1 MTIGKITASQQDVV
15 YIKVRPEDD
24 TFLETHN
31 GAVKANYY
39 VVSSAG
45 EQFTAVCW
53 FGRIKI
59 KIGNVNEAG
68 KVRLTLHD
76 SPSKAKTYYEN
87 EFELKTT
94 GGIVLH
100 MAFDPLIAGD
110 YYWELVKLSGS
121 IGISVVTDSTL
132 HKAYTDGNP
141 TIAFDIE
148 SKIMYV
154 SDEETERPVA
164 VVGDTI
170 DSGITTISGGSE
182 LGKIMVGT
190 VEKNISRAGDSLAN
204 GGQVLQGCWFVEL
217 DSPFKDVKFS
227 LSIDCIPVSLT
238 KD

>member
-1 MTIGKITASQQDVV
+1 MTIGKITASQQDLVFV
-15 YIKVRPEDD
+15 KVRPEDD

-39 VVSSAG
+39 VASSVG
-45 EQFTAVCW
+45 EQFTAVHW

-68 KVRLTLHD
+68 KVRMTLHD
-76 SPSKAKTYYEN
+76 SPAKAKTYYEN
-87 EFELKTT
+87 EFELSVS
-94 GGIVLH
+94 GFVVLH

-110 YYWELVKLSGS
+110 YYWELEKLSGS
-121 IGISVVTDSTL
+121 VGISVVSDSTL

-141 TIAFDIE
+141 TSAFDIE

-154 SDEETERPVA
+154 TDAEEERPVA
-164 VVGDTI
+164 VVGDPV
-170 DSGITTISGGSE
+170 DSGITTINGGSE

-190 VEKNISRAGDSLAN
+190 VEKNISRQGDPLAN

-217 DSPFKDVKFS
+217 ED
-227 LSIDCIPVSLT
+227 
-238 KD
+238 

>member
-1 MTIGKITASQQDVV
+1 MTIGKITASQQDLVFV
-15 YIKVRPEDD
+15 KVRPEDD

-39 VVSSAG
+39 VASSVG
-45 EQFTAVCW
+45 ERFMAARW

-68 KVRLTLHD
+68 KVRMTLHD
-76 SPSKAKTYYEN
+76 SPAKAKTYYEN
-87 EFELKTT
+87 EFELPVS
-94 GGIVLH
+94 GFVVLH
-100 MAFDPLIAGD
+100 MAFDPLPAGD
-110 YYWELVKLSGS
+110 YYWELVRLSGS
-121 IGISVVTDSTL
+121 IGISVVSDSTL

-154 SDEETERPVA
+154 SDEETERPVV

-170 DSGITTISGGSE
+170 DSGVTTISGGSE

-190 VEKNISRAGDSLAN
+190 VEKNISRQGDPLAN
-204 GGQVLQGCWFVEL
+204 GGQIVTGCWFLEL
-217 DSPFKDVKFS
+217 ED
-227 LSIDCIPVSLT
+227 
-238 KD
+238 

>member
-1 MTIGKITASQQDVV
+1 MTIGKITASQQDIVFV
-15 YIKVRPEDD
+15 KVRPEDD

-39 VVSSAG
+39 VASSIG
-45 EQFTAVCW
+45 ERFTAVHW

-68 KVRLTLHD
+68 KVRLTLND
-76 SPSKAKTYYEN
+76 SPAKAKTYYEN
-87 EFELKTT
+87 EFELPVS
-94 GGIVLH
+94 GFVVLH

-110 YYWELVKLSGS
+110 YYWELTRVSGS

-141 TIAFDIE
+141 TTAFDIE

-170 DSGITTISGGSE
+170 DSGVTTISGGSE

-190 VEKNISRAGDSLAN
+190 VEKNISRAGDSLTN
-204 GGQVLQGCWFVEL
+204 YGQILTGCWFFEL
-217 DSPFKDVKFS
+217 ED
-227 LSIDCIPVSLT
+227 
-238 KD
+238 

>member
-1 MTIGKITASQQDVV
+1 MMIGKISSSQQDIVFV
-15 YIKVRPEDD
+15 KVRPEDD

-39 VVSSAG
+39 VASSVG
-45 EQFTAVCW
+45 ERFTAVHW

-59 KIGNVNEAG
+59 KIGNVNEAS
-68 KVRLTLHD
+68 KVRMTLHD
-76 SPSKAKTYYEN
+76 SPVKAKTYYEN
-87 EFELKTT
+87 KFELTMS
-94 GGIVLH
+94 GGVVLH

-110 YYWELVKLSGS
+110 YYWELTRVSGS

-141 TIAFDIE
+141 TAAFDIE

-154 SDEETERPVA
+154 SDEEAERPVA

-170 DSGITTISGGSE
+170 DSGITTINGGSE

-190 VEKNISRAGDSLAN
+190 VEKNISRDGDSLAN
-204 GGQVLQGCWFVEL
+204 GGQILTGCWFLEL
-217 DSPFKDVKFS
+217 D
-227 LSIDCIPVSLT
+227 T
-238 KD
+238 

>member
-1 MTIGKITASQQDVV
+1 MTIGKITASQQDIV
-15 YIKVRPEDD
+15 YVKVRPEDD

-39 VVSSAG
+39 VASSVG
-45 EQFTAVCW
+45 ERFTAARW

-68 KVRLTLHD
+68 KVRMTLHD
-76 SPSKAKTYYEN
+76 SPAKAKTYYEN
-87 EFELKTT
+87 EFELPVS
-94 GGIVLH
+94 GFVVLH

-141 TIAFDIE
+141 TAAFDIE

-170 DSGITTISGGSE
+170 DSGVTTISGGSR

-217 DSPFKDVKFS
+217 ED
-227 LSIDCIPVSLT
+227 
-238 KD
+238 

>member
-1 MTIGKITASQQDVV
+1 MTFGKITSSQQDIV
-15 YIKVRPEDD
+15 YVKVRPEDD

-39 VVSSAG
+39 VASSVG
-45 EQFTAVCW
+45 EQFTAVRW

-76 SPSKAKTYYEN
+76 SPAKAKTYYEN
-87 EFELKTT
+87 EFELKTN

-110 YYWELVKLSGS
+110 YYWELTRLSGS

-141 TIAFDIE
+141 TAAFDIE

-154 SDEETERPVA
+154 SDEEAEREVA
-164 VVGDTI
+164 MVGDTI
-170 DSGITTISGGSE
+170 DSGVTTISTGTS
-182 LGKIMVGT
+182 LANIMVGV
-190 VEKNISRAGDSLAN
+190 VEKNISREGDALSN
-204 GGQVLQGCWFVEL
+204 GGNILTGCWFFEEDEL
-217 DSPFKDVKFS
+217 
-227 LSIDCIPVSLT
+227 
-238 KD
+238 